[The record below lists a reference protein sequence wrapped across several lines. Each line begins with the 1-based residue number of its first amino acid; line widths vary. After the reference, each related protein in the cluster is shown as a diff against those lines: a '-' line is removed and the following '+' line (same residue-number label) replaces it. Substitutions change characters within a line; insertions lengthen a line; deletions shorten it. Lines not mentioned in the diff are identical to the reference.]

1 LKGAEGSVSKRFSSD
16 DLTLARDH
24 LAKAESTLLTE
35 DGLNHLQEGLALLDV
50 SKNESVARNLGL
62 TYTTRIYEYIRREV
76 ERNRSLSE
84 PELEHLFALIRI
96 FDEAPFDLP
105 PESKRTKV
113 DIVRRLIDLY
123 YEGYTPSQKEQV
135 FKKLA
140 EISGD
145 AP

>member
-1 LKGAEGSVSKRFSSD
+1 LA
-16 DLTLARDH
+16 LARDH
-24 LAKAESTLLTE
+24 LARAESALLSE
-35 DGLNHLQEGLALLDV
+35 DGLHHLHEGLALLEVAQD
-50 SKNESVARNLGL
+50 ESVARNLGC
-62 TYTTRIYEYIRREV
+62 TYTTRIYDYIRRAV
-76 ERNRSLSE
+76 EKNPSLSE
-84 PELEHLFALIRI
+84 PELEHLFAVIRV

-140 EISGD
+140 EISGET
-145 AP
+145 P

>member
-1 LKGAEGSVSKRFSSD
+1 
-16 DLTLARDH
+16 
-24 LAKAESTLLTE
+24 
-35 DGLNHLQEGLALLDV
+35 
-50 SKNESVARNLGL
+50 
-62 TYTTRIYEYIRREV
+62 
-76 ERNRSLSE
+76 
-84 PELEHLFALIRI
+84 LFAVIRV

-140 EISGD
+140 EISGET
-145 AP
+145 P